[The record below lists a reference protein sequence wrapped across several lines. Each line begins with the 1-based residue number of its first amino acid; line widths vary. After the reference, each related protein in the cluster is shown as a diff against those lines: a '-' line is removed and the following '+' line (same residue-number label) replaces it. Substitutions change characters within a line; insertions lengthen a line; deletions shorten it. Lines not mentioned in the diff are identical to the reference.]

1 MPPVLQKK
9 ENMAYRIFNVNINV
23 NQQQSTPSNNPQSN
37 IPMDDY
43 SGLFKNQNGAALGLC
58 NSMTSPVRF
67 IPMHNHDILK
77 QNMFEKSNDDR
88 SSNGSN
94 RET

>member
-9 ENMAYRIFNVNINV
+9 DNMAYRIFNVNINV
-23 NQQQSTPSNNPQSN
+23 NQQQSARSNNPQSN

-43 SGLFKNQNGAALGLC
+43 SGLLNNQNGAALGLC
-58 NSMTSPVRF
+58 TSMASPVRF
-67 IPMHNHDILK
+67 IPMNNHDILK
-77 QNMFEKSNDDR
+77 QNMFEKSLEDR

-94 RET
+94 KVT